1 MFLLFFRFQR
11 SRGILDALFRHNRLR
26 IWRPFLLQSGH
37 LSLLS
42 LPVLDLCVCVFV
54 LRSQSRG
61 LNHELS
67 LCCLFVVDLFVF
79 VGSHLSLSL
88 SCGSLCELFLFGS
101 HLSLLSLCCVFCFGS
116 LSRLLSAK
124 AKQEQKPRGHGFES
138 HSWQVHL
145 LQHAQPES
153 LNLLFFFLFIPQRDP
168 VRKEVQVSTT
178 LWRRSANCRRQEPR
192 GALAQVSPSLP
203 RAGLSR
209 NDKDAS
215 PTARDRACPP
225 GGHASLRPSAHHL
238 MS

>member
-11 SRGILDALFRHNRLR
+11 SRGILDVLFRHNRLR

-42 LPVLDLCVCVFV
+42 LPVLDLCVCVFD

-67 LCCLFVVDLFVF
+67 LCCLFVVGLFVF

-88 SCGSLCELFLFGS
+88 SCGSLCELFLFGY

-124 AKQEQKPRGHGFES
+124 AKQEQKPRVHGFES

-153 LNLLFFFLFIPQRDP
+153 LNLLFVFLFIPQRDP

-178 LWRRSANCRRQEPR
+178 SATAFCQLQTTRTAGRPRSMVTLVAARKPLKKRYGCV
-192 GALAQVSPSLP
+192 AH
-203 RAGLSR
+203 RA
-209 NDKDAS
+209 
-215 PTARDRACPP
+215 
-225 GGHASLRPSAHHL
+225 
-238 MS
+238 